1 MEHQATETS
10 AITVAAAEI
19 LRSDM
24 GTPSGIATLVLFA
37 LCFLDVLTT
46 SAILSHGG
54 YEMNPVMVP
63 VVTMPLLH
71 MFLKWCVVAF
81 VAGTAAVADH
91 RVPRFGLLMLGV
103 IICWYAFVVGH
114 NIMVLLEF
122 YIPA

>member
-24 GTPSGIATLVLFA
+24 DTPSGIATLVLFA

-63 VVTMPLLH
+63 VVMMPVLH
-71 MFLKWCVVAF
+71 MLLKWCVVAF
-81 VAGTAAVADH
+81 VAGTAAIAE
-91 RVPRFGLLMLGV
+91 RRIPRSGLLMLGV

-114 NIMVLLEF
+114 KIMVLLEF